1 MFDAFQLLPFID
13 RFPTVR
19 TGVLGDLM
27 VDRFIYGE
35 ARRISPEAP
44 VPVVQIRRRTT
55 QPGGAANVGN
65 NVLSLGGR
73 LALFG
78 VLGDDEAGREAAA
91 LLKQAGAELSGV
103 MLDSKRPSTI
113 KTRVVAQAQHL
124 VRFDEEETKPIDGP
138 ITSWLLERIS
148 AALDGLQV
156 FVISDY
162 AKGLLSPELVRGVI
176 GRCQARGIK
185 VVADPKPV
193 NAALFEGVDVIKP
206 NLGEA
211 LRLAGEERDLSED
224 EMPALCRAVLERT
237 GAGSVVVTAGARG
250 MYVLDSAGYIHLHS
264 EAREV
269 YDVAGAGDSTLAAIA
284 LMLGCGAPLAA
295 AARIGNLAGAV
306 AVGKL
311 GIAAVRQ
318 SEIRQLLEEGHGG
331 A

>member
-1 MFDAFQLLPFID
+1 MPDASQLLPYLD
-13 RFPTVR
+13 RFPAVR
-19 TGVLGDLM
+19 AGVLGDLM

-65 NVLSLGGR
+65 NVLSLGGQ
-73 LALFG
+73 LSLYG
-78 VLGDDEAGREAAA
+78 VLGDDEAGRDA
-91 LLKQAGAELSGV
+91 LLLLQQAGAELEGV
-103 MLDSKRPSTI
+103 MLDERRPSTV

-124 VRFDEEETKPIDGP
+124 VRFDEEETAPVDGP
-138 ITSWLLERIS
+138 VTHWLLERID
-148 AALDGLQV
+148 AALDSLQV

-162 AKGLLSPELVRGVI
+162 AKGLLNAELVRGVI
-176 GRCQARGIK
+176 ERCKARGIK

-193 NAALFEGVDVIKP
+193 NAPLFASVDVIKP

-211 LRLAGEERDLSED
+211 LRLAGEERELGED
-224 EMPALCRAVLERT
+224 EMPVLCRTVLERT

-250 MYVLDSAGYIHLHS
+250 MYVLDGAAFTHLHS

-284 LMLGCGAPLAA
+284 LMLGCGAPLAL
-295 AARIGNLAGAV
+295 AARVGNLAGGI

-311 GIAAVRQ
+311 GIAAVKQ
-318 SEIRQLLEEGHGG
+318 GEIRALLEEGHGG